1 MNWTFKKKLNNP
13 DYTQF
18 KDKYIIKQ
26 FDLEVYWYQEKQK
39 QQLGEYLTFF
49 FSRPVLNNEYTLK
62 PGRNEN
68 TKFQSKNVLI
78 DWKAFCY
85 LKFLSSLFYQLCQL

>member
-1 MNWTFKKKLNNP
+1 MLNNP

-49 FSRPVLNNEYTLK
+49 
-62 PGRNEN
+62 
-68 TKFQSKNVLI
+68 
-78 DWKAFCY
+78 
-85 LKFLSSLFYQLCQL
+85 

>member
-1 MNWTFKKKLNNP
+1 MNWTFKKKKLNNP

-49 FSRPVLNNEYTLK
+49 
-62 PGRNEN
+62 
-68 TKFQSKNVLI
+68 
-78 DWKAFCY
+78 
-85 LKFLSSLFYQLCQL
+85 